1 MQIILRCVLDV
12 EEDVIRDI
20 SISDDKT
27 LENLHHEIISSF
39 MLKPGEMAAFYKT
52 NEVWEQGEE
61 IPLIDMSDIGESSV
75 MHKVNISEIFTDKTS
90 KLIYLYDFMNL
101 WTFYVMVHD
110 VKPDIT
116 ESTQT
121 ILSVG
126 AMPKEAET
134 KQFKAESTGEDLLN
148 DEFDDDYDDFG
159 PFDED
164 YSDFL

>member
-1 MQIILRCVLDV
+1 MQFILRCVLDV
-12 EEDVIRDI
+12 EDDVIRDL

-27 LENLHHEIISSF
+27 LENLHHEIVSAF
-39 MLKPGEMAAFYKT
+39 KLNPGEMAAYYKT
-52 NEVWEQGEE
+52 NDAWEQCEE
-61 IPLIDMSDIGESSV
+61 IPLLDMSEHGDTSTMNDIKIIDVFS
-75 MHKVNISEIFTDKTS
+75 DKTS
-90 KLIYLYDFMNL
+90 KLIYIYDFMNL

-110 VKPDIT
+110 IKPEVT

-126 AMPKEAET
+126 SMPKKAET
-134 KQFKAESTGEDLLN
+134 KQFESESTDEDLFN
-148 DEFDDDYDDFG
+148 EEFDDDYDDFG